1 MTTTEKT
8 NFDPSGIGQKSA
20 SIYGL
25 PCDKNSAR
33 IVLVPVPWEVTVSY
47 NAGTA
52 EGPAAIFDASF
63 QVDLF
68 DADVADAWKIGLAM
82 DEASP
87 DLHAMNAA
95 LRPLAEQYIAMLEEG
110 LSVQDEPR
118 MAKLLQEINQGC
130 EKMNALVQAQCESV
144 LAAGKM
150 AAVVGGDHST
160 PLGLIRALGKYHDD
174 FGILHF
180 DAHADLRDAYEGFT
194 YSHASIMFNVL
205 KEKHVSKIVQVGI
218 RDYCEQEV
226 EVIASSKERV
236 KAYYDRDIQARMFE
250 GQSWRQICDEAITHL
265 PAKVYVSFDIDG
277 LDPKLCPN
285 TGTPVPG
292 GLGFEQALYMI
303 KAVALSGRKIIAF
316 DLNEV
321 APGEDDEWDANVA
334 ARLLYRMANLAAR
347 SNGMAPA

>member
-1 MTTTEKT
+1 M
-8 NFDPSGIGQKSA
+8 
-20 SIYGL
+20 
-25 PCDKNSAR
+25 
-33 IVLVPVPWEVTVSY
+33 PWEVTVSY

-52 EGPAAIFDASF
+52 AGPAAIFDASF
-63 QVDLF
+63 QVDLY
-68 DADVADAWKIGLAM
+68 DSDVTDAWKIGLTM
-82 DEASP
+82 DQASP
-87 DLHAMNAA
+87 ELHAMNAA
-95 LRPLAEQYIAMLEEG
+95 LRPLAEQYIALLEEG
-110 LSVQDEPR
+110 TAADSEPR
-118 MAKLLQEINQGC
+118 MAKLLQEINDGC
-130 EKMNALVQAQCESV
+130 EKMIAIVQVQCEAA

-160 PLGLIRALGKYHDD
+160 PLGLIRALAKYHDD

-226 EVIASSKERV
+226 QVIGASNGRV
-236 KAYYDRDIQARMFE
+236 KAYYDREIQARMFD
-250 GQSWRQICDEAITHL
+250 GASWRQICDEAIAHL

-292 GLGFEQALYMI
+292 GLDFEQALYMI
-303 KAVALSGRKIIAF
+303 KAVVLSGRKIIAF

-334 ARLLYRMANLAAR
+334 ARLLYRMANLAAK
-347 SNGMAPA
+347 SNGLA